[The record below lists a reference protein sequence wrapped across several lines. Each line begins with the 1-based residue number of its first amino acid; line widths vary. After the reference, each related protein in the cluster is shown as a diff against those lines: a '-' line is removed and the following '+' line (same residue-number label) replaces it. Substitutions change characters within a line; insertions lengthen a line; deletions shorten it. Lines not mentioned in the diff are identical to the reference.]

1 MMKKNILTFTILILM
16 TSGLIYGQD
25 FRKTTWGMTKAQ
37 VKQTE
42 TGKILKETDDILA
55 YRAELAG
62 YESFVIYIFAD
73 DKLTRAKYS
82 IIEEHSNKNDY
93 ISDYNAIKELLTKK
107 YGSPKE
113 DETVWKNDLYKDD
126 YSQWG
131 FAVSL
136 GHLMYYS
143 SWENDRTSI
152 FFLLNGENY
161 EIKTVIEYTSKELSA
176 VEDEMRDKKA
186 LSNFSDNGFRTSNWG
201 ASISEV
207 KSNEKLAVIDESSS
221 LLAYKTTISGIE
233 TIIGYLFTE
242 GKLTTGRYLVTE
254 EHSNK
259 NDYISDYNTLKDLLE
274 KKYGKPKKDKKI
286 WKNDLYQDDYSQWG
300 FAVSLGHLLY
310 YSTWETDNSEIS
322 IILSGENYEIQLMIE
337 FESVELKEFKKKA
350 NEKKKLEGF

>member
-1 MMKKNILTFTILILM
+1 MRKTILIFTSLILM
-16 TSGLIYGQD
+16 TSGLAYGQD
-25 FRKTTWGMTKAQ
+25 FRKTTWGMTKDQ
-37 VKQTE
+37 VKKTE
-42 TGKILKETDDILA
+42 TSEILKETDEVLA

-62 YESFVIYIFAD
+62 YESFVIYIFAG

-82 IIEEHSNKNDY
+82 IIEQHSNKNDY
-93 ISDYNAIKELLTKK
+93 ISDYNSIKELLEKK
-107 YGSPKE
+107 YGTPKE
-113 DETVWKNDLYKDD
+113 DEKVWKNDLYKDD

-143 SWENDRTSI
+143 SWETDRTSV

-161 EIKTVIEYTSKELSA
+161 EIETVIEYTSKELSA
-176 VEDEMRDKKA
+176 VEDDMRVKKA
-186 LSNFSDNGFRTSNWG
+186 LSNFSDTGFRTSDWG

-207 KSNEKLAVIDESSS
+207 KSNEKLTLIDENVS
-221 LLAYKTTISGIE
+221 LLAYETTISGIKN
-233 TIIGYLFTE
+233 IVGYLFTE

-259 NDYISDYNTLKDLLE
+259 NDYINEYNTLKDLME

-310 YSTWETDNSEIS
+310 YSTWETEKSEIS
-322 IILSGENYEIQLMIE
+322 IMLSGENYKIQLMIE
-337 FESVELKEFKKKA
+337 YVSVELKEFKKKA
-350 NEKKKLEGF
+350 EEKKNLDDF

>member
-1 MMKKNILTFTILILM
+1 MKKNILIFTILLIT

-25 FRKTTWGMTKAQ
+25 FRKANWGMTKAQ

-42 TGKILKETDDILA
+42 TSEILKETDELLS
-55 YRAELAG
+55 YKSELAG
-62 YESFVIYIFAD
+62 YKSLVIYIFAG

-93 ISDYNAIKELLTKK
+93 MTDYNSIKGMLEKK
-107 YGSPKE
+107 YGTPKD
-113 DETVWKNDLYKDD
+113 DEKVWKNDLYKED

-161 EIKTVIEYTSKELSA
+161 ELKTVIEYTSKELGS
-176 VEDEMRDKKA
+176 VEDEMRDKEA
-186 LSNFSDNGFRTSNWG
+186 LSNFSDTGFRTSNW
-201 ASISEV
+201 AATISDV

-221 LLAYKTTISGIE
+221 LLAYETTISNIK
-233 TIIGYLFTE
+233 TIVGYLFTE
-242 GKLTTGRYLVTE
+242 EKLTTGRYLATE

-259 NDYISDYNTLKDLLE
+259 NDYINDYNTLKDLLE
-274 KKYGKPKKDKKI
+274 KKYGKPQKDNKI

-310 YSTWETDNSEIS
+310 YSTWETEKSEIT
-322 IILSGENYEIQLMIE
+322 IMLSGENYKTQLMIE
-337 FESVELKEFKKKA
+337 YESIELKGFKEKA
-350 NEKKKLEGF
+350 NEKKNLNDF